1 MAYFGNKKIYQDI
14 PKIAKS
20 GLTGDGD
27 GVGVEGIG
35 GRRVGG
41 GRHRSRLGVPN
52 IGGIEAWKN

>member
-1 MAYFGNKKIYQDI
+1 MVIKNYQDI

-27 GVGVEGIG
+27 GVGVEVIG